1 MNSEGCAIDVR
12 GGEQGDAVTVAIE
25 GEVDASNCAE
35 VSEVLARL
43 ATAERAHDVQ
53 LDLAGLGFVDSSGLR
68 VLLVAQLALQQRGGS
83 LRIVA
88 ASRTVERLL
97 DVTGLAA
104 QLR

>member
-1 MNSEGCAIDVR
+1 MNSEGCSIEVGR
-12 GGEQGDAVTVAIE
+12 GEVDDKVTVTVE

-35 VSEVLARL
+35 LRDVLDRL
-43 ATAERAHDVQ
+43 ATGERAHEVH
-53 LDLAGLGFVDSSGLR
+53 LDLGRLGFVDSSGLR

-88 ASRTVERLL
+88 ASRAVERLL
-97 DVTGLAA
+97 DVTGLTA